1 MKCSICGRTER
12 QQLVYCRMCK
22 AWHCSSHFNSALISS
37 SGRLLRSPMIVNG
50 YVDAHGSVVEAMY
63 KEIRYR
69 LSLEGPQ
76 ERQVVKFGSQTIG
89 LIELST
95 DVTSPWKAYTPASDL
110 VGQRETAAGAIG
122 CVVQAFAC

>member
-1 MKCSICGRTER
+1 MRCNICGNEKR
-12 QQLVYCRMCK
+12 QQLVYCSMCN
-22 AWHCSSHFNSALISS
+22 AWHCAGHFNSALISS
-37 SGRLLRSPMIVNG
+37 PGRLVRSPMVVDG
-50 YVDAHGSVVEAMY
+50 HVDAHGLVAEAVY
-63 KEIRYR
+63 KGTRYR
-69 LSLEGPQ
+69 LSLAGSQ

-95 DVTSPWKAYTPASDL
+95 DVTSPWKAYTPAGDL